1 MGTGK
6 RVKPARLAEKLKAIR
21 ENLGL
26 TTEELLIKL
35 DCPTI
40 PLHRASITQY
50 EKGRREPNLIV
61 LLSYSRLVGI
71 SVDYLIDDNLSLPE
85 QKIFM

>member
-6 RVKPARLAEKLKAIR
+6 RITPARLAEKLKAIR

-26 TTEELLIKL
+26 TTERMVVELN
-35 DCPTI
+35 CPSV

-50 EKGRREPNLIV
+50 EKGRREPPLVV
-61 LLSYSRLVGI
+61 LLQYARLYKTGVEN
-71 SVDYLIDDNLSLPE
+71 LIDDDLNLS
-85 QKIFM
+85 Q

>member
-6 RVKPARLAEKLKAIR
+6 RATPARLAEKLKTIR

-26 TTEELLIKL
+26 TTEKMVVELN
-35 DCPTI
+35 CPLV

-50 EKGRREPNLIV
+50 EKGRREPPLVV
-61 LLSYSRLVGI
+61 LLQYARLYKTAVEN
-71 SVDYLIDDNLSLPE
+71 LIDDSMNLPH
-85 QKIFM
+85 